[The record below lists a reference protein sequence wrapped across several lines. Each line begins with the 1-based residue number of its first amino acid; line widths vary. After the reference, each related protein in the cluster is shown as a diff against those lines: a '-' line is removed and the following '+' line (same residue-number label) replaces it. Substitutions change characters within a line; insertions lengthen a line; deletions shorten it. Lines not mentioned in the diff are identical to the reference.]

1 MSGFYWKGMENM
13 REHVSLWVIPVHVRW
28 WRGLGMG
35 ANAVWLEVVLGRNM
49 VEFIGFYNSKG

>member
-1 MSGFYWKGMENM
+1 MENM

-35 ANAVWLEVVLGRNM
+35 ANAVWLEAVLR
-49 VEFIGFYNSKG
+49 